1 MLKVIKIDMAKSWNL
16 SQNTTKSLINNN
28 IKITNNLWKQI
39 CGKNLQI
46 LSLTK

>member
-1 MLKVIKIDMAKSWNL
+1 MLKVIKVDISKSWKL
-16 SQNTTKSLINNN
+16 STNTTKNLMNNN

-39 CGKNLQI
+39 CSKNLQI